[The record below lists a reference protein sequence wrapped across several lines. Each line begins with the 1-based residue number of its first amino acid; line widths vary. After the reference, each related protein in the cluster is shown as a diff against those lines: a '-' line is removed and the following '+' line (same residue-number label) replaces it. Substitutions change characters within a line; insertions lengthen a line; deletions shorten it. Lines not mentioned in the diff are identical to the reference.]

1 MRLQSFITVTFFAG
15 IFCVIGCSKNDAIT
29 IIPTPVA
36 APAVGAIK
44 TITISTVDPNAA
56 IKLAFGIA
64 IDPTN
69 LENYANQGKP
79 AYILKNNL
87 GNNIITDKTA
97 TLGRVLFYDKN
108 LSINNTISCASC
120 HKQNFAFGDTAVV
133 SAGVEGG
140 LTIRHAMRLVN
151 TRFANEAKF
160 FWNERA
166 ANLNI
171 QTTMPIVD
179 HLEMGFSGQN
189 GRGNF
194 ATLTNKLATIN
205 YYKELFKFTFG
216 DTIVTENRIQT
227 SLASFI
233 NSIQSF
239 DSKYDIGRAQVNNDN
254 QAFPNFTVQE
264 NLGKTL
270 FNTRPVLNAAGL
282 RTTGGLGCN
291 ACHNAPEFDIDP
303 NTLNNGIIGV
313 ANSANGIDLTNT
325 RAATL
330 RDITNATG
338 AINTPMMHT
347 GVLRSLRAVIN
358 HYNTINLSPRNTN
371 LDPRLRTGG
380 SGQNLNV
387 TEAEIAAV
395 VAFMQTLGGN
405 NVYVNKKWSSPF
417 LTK

>member
-1 MRLQSFITVTFFAG
+1 MRFQTLITATLFVG
-15 IFCVIGCSKNDAIT
+15 IFGMIGCAKNDAIT
-29 IIPTPVA
+29 IL
-36 APAVGAIK
+36 PAVTA
-44 TITISTVDPNAA
+44 STTTQTTTTTDPYAA
-56 IKLAFGIA
+56 IKLAFGTA
-64 IDPTN
+64 IDPNN

-87 GNNIITDKTA
+87 GNNTITDKTA

-120 HKQNFAFGDTAVV
+120 HQQKFAFGDTAIV

-140 LTIRHAMRLVN
+140 LTIRHSMRLIN

-166 ANLNI
+166 VDLST

-179 HLEMGFSGQN
+179 HLEMGFSGIN

-194 ATLTNKLATIN
+194 ATLTSKLSTIN
-205 YYKELFKFTFG
+205 YYKELFKYTFG

-227 SLASFI
+227 SLSAFVS
-233 NSIQSF
+233 SIQSF

-254 QAFPNFTVQE
+254 QPFPNFTATE
-264 NLGKTL
+264 NQGKTL
-270 FNTRPVLNAAGL
+270 FITAPVFNAAGI

-303 NTLNNGIIGV
+303 NTLNNGIIGI
-313 ANSANGIDLTNT
+313 ANSANGIDITNT
-325 RAATL
+325 RAGSL
-330 RDITNATG
+330 RDLTNAAG
-338 AINTPMMHT
+338 AVNTPMMHT

-358 HYNTINLSPRNTN
+358 HYNTINLNPRNTN
-371 LDPRLRTGG
+371 LDPRLRPGG
-380 SGQNLNV
+380 NGQNLNV
-387 TEAEIAAV
+387 SEAEIAAV
-395 VAFMQTLGGN
+395 VAFMQTLGGT
-405 NVYVNKKWSSPF
+405 NVYVNKKWSNPF
-417 LTK
+417 LNN

>member
-1 MRLQSFITVTFFAG
+1 MRLQATLSVFLFIG
-15 IFCVIGCSKNDAIT
+15 IFTIIGCSKNDDISV
-29 IIPTPVA
+29 IPSPTSNTGTTNNATDPYS
-36 APAVGAIK
+36 AIK
-44 TITISTVDPNAA
+44 T
-56 IKLAFGIA
+56 AFGIA

-69 LENYANQGKP
+69 LENYANQIKP
-79 AYILKNNL
+79 VYIVKTNVAANS
-87 GNNIITDKTA
+87 ITDKTA

-133 SAGVEGG
+133 SEGVEGG
-140 LTIRHAMRLVN
+140 LTIRHSMRLIN

-166 ANLNI
+166 ANLMAQTSIPI
-171 QTTMPIVD
+171 QD
-179 HLEMGFSGQN
+179 HLEMGFSGTG
-189 GRGNF
+189 GRGNLN
-194 ATLTNKLATIN
+194 TLTSKLSTIN

-216 DTIVTENRIQT
+216 DTVVTENRIQT

-254 QAFPNFTVQE
+254 QPFPNFTAQE
-264 NLGKTL
+264 NQGKNL
-270 FNTRPVLNAAGL
+270 FITAPVFSAAGM

-303 NTLNNGIIGV
+303 NTLNNGIIGI
-313 ANSANGIDLTNT
+313 ANSSTGIDITNT
-325 RAATL
+325 RASSL
-330 RDITNATG
+330 RDITNAAG
-338 AINTPMMHT
+338 VVNTPMMHT

-358 HYNTINLSPRNTN
+358 HYNTINLNPRNTN
-371 LDPRLRTGG
+371 LDPRLRPGG
-380 SGQNLNV
+380 NGQNLNA

-395 VAFMQTLGGN
+395 AAFMQTLGGT
-405 NVYVNKKWSSPF
+405 NVYVNKKWSNPF
-417 LTK
+417 LN

>member
-1 MRLQSFITVTFFAG
+1 MRLQATLSVFLFIG
-15 IFCVIGCSKNDAIT
+15 IFTIIGCSKNDDISV
-29 IIPTPVA
+29 IPSLTSNTGTTNNATDPYS
-36 APAVGAIK
+36 AIK
-44 TITISTVDPNAA
+44 T
-56 IKLAFGIA
+56 AFGIA

-69 LENYANQGKP
+69 LENYANQIKP
-79 AYILKNNL
+79 VYIVKTNVAANS
-87 GNNIITDKTA
+87 ITDKTA

-133 SAGVEGG
+133 SEGVEGG
-140 LTIRHAMRLVN
+140 LTIRHSMRLIN

-166 ANLNI
+166 ANLMAQTSIPI
-171 QTTMPIVD
+171 QD
-179 HLEMGFSGQN
+179 HLEMGFSGTG
-189 GRGNF
+189 GRGNLN
-194 ATLTNKLATIN
+194 TLTNKLSTIN

-216 DTIVTENRIQT
+216 DTVVTENRIQT

-254 QAFPNFTVQE
+254 QPFPNFTAQE
-264 NLGKTL
+264 NQGKNL
-270 FNTRPVLNAAGL
+270 FITAPVFNAAGI

-303 NTLNNGIIGV
+303 NTLNNGIIGI
-313 ANSANGIDLTNT
+313 ANSSTGIDITNT
-325 RAATL
+325 RASSL
-330 RDITNATG
+330 RDITNAVG
-338 AINTPMMHT
+338 VVNTPMMHT

-358 HYNTINLSPRNTN
+358 HYNTINLNPRNTN
-371 LDPRLRTGG
+371 LDPRLRPGG
-380 SGQNLNV
+380 NGQNLNA

-395 VAFMQTLGGN
+395 AAFMQTLGGT
-405 NVYVNKKWSSPF
+405 NVYVNKKWSNPF
-417 LTK
+417 LN

>member
-1 MRLQSFITVTFFAG
+1 MRLQTLITATLFVG
-15 IFCVIGCSKNDAIT
+15 IFGMIGCSKTDAIT
-29 IIPTPVA
+29 IL
-36 APAVGAIK
+36 PAVTA
-44 TITISTVDPNAA
+44 TTTTQTTTTDPYAA
-56 IKLAFGIA
+56 IKIAFGTA
-64 IDPTN
+64 IDPNN

-87 GNNIITDKTA
+87 GNNTITDKTA

-120 HKQNFAFGDTAVV
+120 HQQNFAFGDTAIV

-140 LTIRHAMRLVN
+140 LTIRHSMRLIN

-166 ANLNI
+166 VDLTT

-179 HLEMGFSGQN
+179 HLEMGFSGIN

-194 ATLTNKLATIN
+194 ATLTSKLSTIN
-205 YYKELFKFTFG
+205 YYKELFKYTFG

-227 SLASFI
+227 SLSAFVS
-233 NSIQSF
+233 SIQSF

-254 QAFPNFTVQE
+254 QPFPNFTATE
-264 NLGKTL
+264 NQGKTL
-270 FNTRPVLNAAGL
+270 FITAPVFNAAGI

-303 NTLNNGIIGV
+303 NTLNNGIIGI
-313 ANSANGIDLTNT
+313 ANSANGIDITNT
-325 RAATL
+325 RAGSL
-330 RDITNATG
+330 RDLTNAAG
-338 AINTPMMHT
+338 AVNTPMMHT

-358 HYNTINLSPRNTN
+358 HYNTINLNPRNTN
-371 LDPRLRTGG
+371 LDPRLRPGG
-380 SGQNLNV
+380 NGQNLNV

-395 VAFMQTLGGN
+395 VAFMQTLGGT
-405 NVYVNKKWSSPF
+405 NVYVNKKWSNPF
-417 LTK
+417 LNN

>member
-1 MRLQSFITVTFFAG
+1 MRLQSFITVALFAG
-15 IFCVIGCSKNDAIT
+15 IFCITGCSKNDAMMLISAMKAT
-29 IIPTPVA
+29 PTSNTS
-36 APAVGAIK
+36 AI
-44 TITISTVDPNAA
+44 TVDPYAA
-56 IKLAFGIA
+56 IKLAFGTN
-64 IDPTN
+64 IDPAN
-69 LENYANQGKP
+69 LENYANQDKP

-87 GNNIITDKTA
+87 GNNPITDKNA

-108 LSINNTISCASC
+108 LSINNTISCSSC
-120 HKQNFAFGDTAVV
+120 HKHNFAFGDTAVV

-140 LTIRHAMRLVN
+140 LTIRHSMRLIN

-194 ATLTNKLATIN
+194 ATLTSKLSTIN

-216 DTIVTENRIQT
+216 DTVVTENRIQNALT
-227 SLASFI
+227 SFVS
-233 NSIQSF
+233 SIQSF

-254 QAFPNFTVQE
+254 QPFPNFTPAE
-264 NLGKTL
+264 NQGKTL
-270 FNTRPVLNAAGL
+270 FMTAPVFNAAGL

-303 NTLNNGIIGV
+303 NTLNNGIIGI
-313 ANSANGIDLTNT
+313 ANSANGFDITNT
-325 RAATL
+325 RAPSL
-330 RDITNATG
+330 RDLTNAAG

-347 GVLRSLRAVIN
+347 SVLRSLRAVIN
-358 HYNTINLSPRNTN
+358 HYNTINLNPRNTN
-371 LDPRLRTGG
+371 LDQRLRPGG
-380 SGQNLNV
+380 NGQNLNV

-405 NVYVNKKWSSPF
+405 NVYVNKKWSNPF
-417 LTK
+417 LN

>member
-1 MRLQSFITVTFFAG
+1 MRLQKLVYPSFIATV
-15 IFCVIGCSKNDAIT
+15 ISIIGCSKNDAIT
-29 IIPTPVA
+29 VLPGSTTTTT
-36 APAVGAIK
+36 GA
-44 TITISTVDPNAA
+44 TTNTVIDPYAA
-56 IKLAFGIA
+56 IKLTFGTA
-64 IDPTN
+64 IDPNN

-87 GNNIITDKTA
+87 GTNTITDKTA

-108 LSINNTISCASC
+108 LSINNTISCANC
-120 HKQNFAFGDTAVV
+120 HQQKFAFGDTAVV

-140 LTIRHAMRLVN
+140 LTIRHSMRLIN

-166 ANLNI
+166 ANLTT
-171 QTTMPIVD
+171 QTTMPIQD
-179 HLEMGFSGQN
+179 HLEMGFSGTN
-189 GRGNF
+189 GRGDF
-194 ATLTNKLATIN
+194 STLTSKLSTIN
-205 YYKELFKFTFG
+205 YYKELFKSTYG
-216 DTIVTENRIQT
+216 DTLVSENRIQIA
-227 SLASFI
+227 LASFI

-264 NLGKTL
+264 NQGKNL
-270 FNTRPVLNAAGL
+270 FITAPVFNAAGL

-291 ACHNAPEFDIDP
+291 VCHNAPEFDIDP

-313 ANSANGIDLTNT
+313 ANAATGIDITNT

-330 RDITNATG
+330 RDLTNATG
-338 AINTPMMHT
+338 AMNTPMMHT

-358 HYNTINLSPRNTN
+358 HYNTINLNPRNTN
-371 LDPRLRTGG
+371 LDPRLRPGG
-380 SGQNLNV
+380 VGQNLNV

-405 NVYVNKKWSSPF
+405 NVYVDKKWSNPF
-417 LTK
+417 LN

>member
-1 MRLQSFITVTFFAG
+1 MRLQTLITATLIAG
-15 IFCVIGCSKNDAIT
+15 IFGMIGCAKND
-29 IIPTPVA
+29 
-36 APAVGAIK
+36 
-44 TITISTVDPNAA
+44 TITLLPTTATTTQITTTTDPYAA
-56 IKLAFGIA
+56 IKIAFGTA
-64 IDPTN
+64 IDPNN

-87 GNNIITDKTA
+87 GNNTITDKTA

-120 HKQNFAFGDTAVV
+120 HQQKFAFGDTAIV

-140 LTIRHAMRLVN
+140 LTIRHSMRLIN

-166 ANLNI
+166 VDLTT

-179 HLEMGFSGQN
+179 HLEMGFSGIN

-194 ATLTNKLATIN
+194 ATLTSKLSTIN
-205 YYKELFKFTFG
+205 YYKELFKYTFG

-227 SLASFI
+227 SLSAFVS
-233 NSIQSF
+233 SIQSF

-254 QAFPNFTVQE
+254 QPFPNFTATE
-264 NLGKTL
+264 NQGKTL
-270 FNTRPVLNAAGL
+270 FISAPVFNAAGI

-303 NTLNNGIIGV
+303 NTLNNGIIGI
-313 ANSANGIDLTNT
+313 ANSANGIDITNT
-325 RAATL
+325 RAGSL
-330 RDITNATG
+330 RDLTNAAG
-338 AINTPMMHT
+338 AVNTPMMHT

-358 HYNTINLSPRNTN
+358 HYNTINLNPRNTN
-371 LDPRLRTGG
+371 LDPRLRPGG
-380 SGQNLNV
+380 NGQNLNV

-395 VAFMQTLGGN
+395 VAFMQTLGGT
-405 NVYVNKKWSSPF
+405 NVYVNKKWSNPF
-417 LTK
+417 LN

>member
-1 MRLQSFITVTFFAG
+1 MRLQSFITVALIAG
-15 IFCVIGCSKNDAIT
+15 IFCITGCSKNDAMMLISATKATPTSNTTT
-29 IIPTPVA
+29 I
-36 APAVGAIK
+36 
-44 TITISTVDPNAA
+44 TVDPYAA
-56 IKLAFGIA
+56 IKLTFGTA
-64 IDPTN
+64 IDPAN
-69 LENYANQGKP
+69 LENYANQDKP

-87 GNNIITDKTA
+87 GNNPITDKNA

-108 LSINNTISCASC
+108 LSINNTISCSSC

-140 LTIRHAMRLVN
+140 LTIRHSMRLIN

-189 GRGNF
+189 GRGDF
-194 ATLTNKLATIN
+194 ATLTSKLSTIN

-216 DTIVTENRIQT
+216 DTVVTENRIQT

-264 NLGKTL
+264 NQGKTL
-270 FNTRPVLNAAGL
+270 FLTPPVFNAAGL

-303 NTLNNGIIGV
+303 NTLNNGIIGI
-313 ANSANGIDLTNT
+313 ANSANGIDITNT

-330 RDITNATG
+330 RDITNANG

-347 GVLRSLRAVIN
+347 GVLRSIRAVIN
-358 HYNTINLSPRNTN
+358 HYNTINLNPRNTN
-371 LDPRLRTGG
+371 LDPRLRPGG
-380 SGQNLNV
+380 NGQNLNV
-387 TEAEIAAV
+387 TDAEIAAI
-395 VAFMQTLGGN
+395 VAFMQTLGGT

-417 LTK
+417 LN

>member
-1 MRLQSFITVTFFAG
+1 MRLQKLVYPCFIATF
-15 IFCVIGCSKNDAIT
+15 ISIIGCSKNDAIT
-29 IIPTPVA
+29 IVPA
-36 APAVGAIK
+36 ATTTTSATTNKSI
-44 TITISTVDPNAA
+44 DPYAA
-56 IKLAFGIA
+56 IKLTFGTA
-64 IDPTN
+64 IDPNN
-69 LENYANQGKP
+69 LANYANQGKP

-87 GNNIITDKTA
+87 GVNTITDKTA

-108 LSINNTISCASC
+108 LSINNTISCANC
-120 HKQNFAFGDTAVV
+120 HQQKFAFGDTAVV

-140 LTIRHAMRLVN
+140 LTIRHSMRLIN

-166 ANLNI
+166 ANLTT
-171 QTTMPIVD
+171 QTTMPIQD
-179 HLEMGFSGQN
+179 HLEMGFSGTN
-189 GRGNF
+189 GRGDF
-194 ATLTNKLATIN
+194 STLTSKLSTIN
-205 YYKELFKFTFG
+205 YYKELFKSTYG
-216 DTIVTENRIQT
+216 DTLVSENRIQIA
-227 SLASFI
+227 LASFI
-233 NSIQSF
+233 SSIQSF

-264 NLGKTL
+264 NQGKNL
-270 FNTRPVLNAAGL
+270 FITAPVFNAAGL

-291 ACHNAPEFDIDP
+291 VCHNAPEFDIDP

-313 ANSANGIDLTNT
+313 ANAATGIDITNT

-330 RDITNATG
+330 RDLTNATG

-358 HYNTINLSPRNTN
+358 HYNTINLNPRNTN
-371 LDPRLRTGG
+371 LDPRLRPGG
-380 SGQNLNV
+380 VGQNLNV

-405 NVYVNKKWSSPF
+405 NVYVDKKWSNPF
-417 LTK
+417 LN

>member
-1 MRLQSFITVTFFAG
+1 MRLQKLVYPSFIATV
-15 IFCVIGCSKNDAIT
+15 ISIIGCSKNDAIT
-29 IIPTPVA
+29 VLPGSTTTTT
-36 APAVGAIK
+36 GA
-44 TITISTVDPNAA
+44 TTNTVIDPYAA
-56 IKLAFGIA
+56 IKLTFGTA
-64 IDPTN
+64 IDPNN

-87 GNNIITDKTA
+87 GTNTITDKTA

-108 LSINNTISCASC
+108 LSINNTISCANC
-120 HKQNFAFGDTAVV
+120 HQQKFAFGDTAVV

-140 LTIRHAMRLVN
+140 LTIRHSMRLIN

-166 ANLNI
+166 ANLTT
-171 QTTMPIVD
+171 QTTMPIQD
-179 HLEMGFSGQN
+179 HLEMGFSGTN
-189 GRGNF
+189 GRGDF
-194 ATLTNKLATIN
+194 STLTSKLSTIN
-205 YYKELFKFTFG
+205 YYKELFKSTYG
-216 DTIVTENRIQT
+216 DTLVSENRIQIA
-227 SLASFI
+227 LASFI

-264 NLGKTL
+264 NQGKNL
-270 FNTRPVLNAAGL
+270 FITAPVFNAAGL

-291 ACHNAPEFDIDP
+291 VCHNAPEFDIDP

-313 ANSANGIDLTNT
+313 ANAATGIDITNT

-330 RDITNATG
+330 RDLTNATG

-358 HYNTINLSPRNTN
+358 HYNTINLNPRNTN
-371 LDPRLRTGG
+371 LDPRLRPGG
-380 SGQNLNV
+380 VGQNLNV

-405 NVYVNKKWSSPF
+405 NVYVDKKWSNPF
-417 LTK
+417 LN

>member
-1 MRLQSFITVTFFAG
+1 MRLQSFITVALFAG
-15 IFCVIGCSKNDAIT
+15 IFCITGCSKNDAMMLISAMKAT
-29 IIPTPVA
+29 PTSNTS
-36 APAVGAIK
+36 AI
-44 TITISTVDPNAA
+44 TVDPYAA
-56 IKLAFGIA
+56 IKLAFGTN
-64 IDPTN
+64 IDPAN
-69 LENYANQGKP
+69 LENYANQDKP

-87 GNNIITDKTA
+87 GNNPITDKNA

-108 LSINNTISCASC
+108 LSINNTISCSSC

-140 LTIRHAMRLVN
+140 LTIRHSMRLIN

-194 ATLTNKLATIN
+194 ATLTSKLSTIN

-216 DTIVTENRIQT
+216 DTVVTENRIQNALT
-227 SLASFI
+227 SFVS
-233 NSIQSF
+233 SIQSF

-254 QAFPNFTVQE
+254 QPFPNFTPAE
-264 NLGKTL
+264 NQGKTL
-270 FNTRPVLNAAGL
+270 FMTAPVFNAAGL

-303 NTLNNGIIGV
+303 NTLNNGIIGI
-313 ANSANGIDLTNT
+313 ANSANGFDITNT
-325 RAATL
+325 RAPSL
-330 RDITNATG
+330 RDLTNAAG

-358 HYNTINLSPRNTN
+358 HYNTINLNPRNTN
-371 LDPRLRTGG
+371 LDQRLRPGG
-380 SGQNLNV
+380 NGQNLNV

-405 NVYVNKKWSSPF
+405 NVYVNKKWSNPF
-417 LTK
+417 LN

>member
-1 MRLQSFITVTFFAG
+1 MRLPSSIKVAVAAG
-15 IFCVIGCSKNDAIT
+15 IFCLIGCSKDDTIAIL
-29 IIPTPVA
+29 PTTPIVTTTTTVT
-36 APAVGAIK
+36 PPL
-44 TITISTVDPNAA
+44 VDPYAA
-56 IKLAFGIA
+56 IKLAFGAA
-64 IDPTN
+64 IDPNN
-69 LENYANQGKP
+69 LENYANQGQP

-87 GNNIITDKTA
+87 GNSTITDQTA

-140 LTIRHAMRLVN
+140 LTIRHSMRLIN

-166 ANLNI
+166 ANLNV

-189 GRGNF
+189 GRG
-194 ATLTNKLATIN
+194 TIN
-205 YYKELFKFTFG
+205 TLISKLSTIQYYKELFKLTYG
-216 DTIVTENRIQT
+216 DTVVSENRIQNALT
-227 SLASFI
+227 SFI
-233 NSIQSF
+233 SSIQSF
-239 DSKYDIGRAQVNNDN
+239 DSKYDIGRAQVNNNN
-254 QAFPNFTVQE
+254 QAFPNFTATE

-270 FNTRPVLNAAGL
+270 FTTAPVFNAAGL

-303 NTLNNGIIGV
+303 NTLNNGIIGI
-313 ANSANGIDLTNT
+313 ANSANGIDITNT
-325 RAATL
+325 RAGTL
-330 RDITNATG
+330 RDLTNAAG

-347 GVLRSLRAVIN
+347 GALRSIRAVIN
-358 HYNTINLSPRNTN
+358 HYNTINLNPRNTN
-371 LDPRLRTGG
+371 LDPRLRPGG

-387 TEAEIAAV
+387 TEAEIAAI

-405 NVYVNKKWSSPF
+405 NVYTNKKWSSPF
-417 LTK
+417 LN

>member
-1 MRLQSFITVTFFAG
+1 MRLQSLITASLIAG
-15 IFCVIGCSKNDAIT
+15 IFGMIGCSKTDAIT
-29 IIPTPVA
+29 IL
-36 APAVGAIK
+36 PAVTA
-44 TITISTVDPNAA
+44 TTTTQITTTTDPYAA
-56 IKLAFGIA
+56 IKLAFGTA
-64 IDPTN
+64 IDPNN

-87 GNNIITDKTA
+87 GNNTITDKTA

-120 HKQNFAFGDTAVV
+120 HQQNFAFGDTAIV

-140 LTIRHAMRLVN
+140 LTIRHSMRLIN

-166 ANLNI
+166 VDLTT

-179 HLEMGFSGQN
+179 HLEMGFSGIN

-194 ATLTNKLATIN
+194 ATLTSKLSTIN
-205 YYKELFKFTFG
+205 YYKELFKYTFG

-227 SLASFI
+227 SLSAFVS
-233 NSIQSF
+233 SIQSF

-254 QAFPNFTVQE
+254 QPFPNFTATE
-264 NLGKTL
+264 NQGKTL
-270 FNTRPVLNAAGL
+270 FITAPVFNAAGI

-303 NTLNNGIIGV
+303 NTLNNGIIGI
-313 ANSANGIDLTNT
+313 ANSANGIDITNT
-325 RAATL
+325 RAGSL
-330 RDITNATG
+330 RDLTNAAG
-338 AINTPMMHT
+338 AVNTPMMHT

-358 HYNTINLSPRNTN
+358 HYNTINLNPRNTN
-371 LDPRLRTGG
+371 LDPRLRPGG
-380 SGQNLNV
+380 NGQNLNV
-387 TEAEIAAV
+387 SEAEIAAV
-395 VAFMQTLGGN
+395 VAFMQTLGGT
-405 NVYVNKKWSSPF
+405 NVYVNKKWSNPF
-417 LTK
+417 LNN

>member
-1 MRLQSFITVTFFAG
+1 MRLQATLSVFLFIG
-15 IFCVIGCSKNDAIT
+15 IFTIIGCSKNDDISVIPSPTSNTGTTNNIT
-29 IIPTPVA
+29 DPYS
-36 APAVGAIK
+36 AIK
-44 TITISTVDPNAA
+44 T
-56 IKLAFGIA
+56 AFGIA

-69 LENYANQGKP
+69 LENYANQTKP
-79 AYILKNNL
+79 VYIVKNNVAA
-87 GNNIITDKTA
+87 NSITDKTA

-133 SAGVEGG
+133 SEGVEGG
-140 LTIRHAMRLVN
+140 LTIRHSMRLIN

-166 ANLNI
+166 ANLMAQTSIPI
-171 QTTMPIVD
+171 QD
-179 HLEMGFSGQN
+179 HLEMGFSGTG
-189 GRGNF
+189 GRGNLN
-194 ATLTNKLATIN
+194 TLTSKLSTIN

-216 DTIVTENRIQT
+216 DTVVTENRIQT

-254 QAFPNFTVQE
+254 QPFPNFTAQE
-264 NLGKTL
+264 NQGKNL
-270 FNTRPVLNAAGL
+270 FITAPVFNAAGL

-303 NTLNNGIIGV
+303 NTLNNGIIGI
-313 ANSANGIDLTNT
+313 ANSSTGIDITNT
-325 RAATL
+325 RASSL
-330 RDITNATG
+330 RDITNAAG
-338 AINTPMMHT
+338 VVNTPMMHT

-358 HYNTINLSPRNTN
+358 HYNTINLNPRNTN
-371 LDPRLRTGG
+371 LDPRLRPGG
-380 SGQNLNV
+380 NGQNLNA

-395 VAFMQTLGGN
+395 AAFMQTLGGI
-405 NVYVNKKWSSPF
+405 NVYVNKKWSNPF
-417 LTK
+417 LN

>member
-1 MRLQSFITVTFFAG
+1 MRIQSFITVTLFAG
-15 IFCVIGCSKNDAIT
+15 IFCTIGCSKNDTMMLISATKASPNSNTTAI
-29 IIPTPVA
+29 
-36 APAVGAIK
+36 AI
-44 TITISTVDPNAA
+44 DPYAS
-56 IKLAFGIA
+56 IKLAFGTN

-69 LENYANQGKP
+69 LENYANQVKP
-79 AYILKNNL
+79 AYIVKNNL
-87 GNNIITDKTA
+87 GNNAITDKTA

-140 LTIRHAMRLVN
+140 LTIRHSMRLIN

-166 ANLNI
+166 ANLNT

-179 HLEMGFSGQN
+179 HLEMGFSGEN
-189 GRGNF
+189 GRGNINS
-194 ATLTNKLATIN
+194 LISKLSTIN

-216 DTIVTENRIQT
+216 DSVVTENRIQNA
-227 SLASFI
+227 LASFVS
-233 NSIQSF
+233 SIQSF

-254 QAFPNFTVQE
+254 QPFPNFTATE
-264 NLGKTL
+264 NQGKTL
-270 FNTRPVLNAAGL
+270 FLTPPVFNGAGL
-282 RTTGGLGCN
+282 RITGGLGCN

-303 NTLNNGIIGV
+303 NTLNNGIIGI
-313 ANSANGIDLTNT
+313 ANSTNGIDISNT

-347 GVLRSLRAVIN
+347 GALRSLRAVIN
-358 HYNTINLSPRNTN
+358 HYNTINLNPRNTN
-371 LDPRLRTGG
+371 LDPRLRPAGYA
-380 SGQNLNV
+380 QNLNV
-387 TEAEIAAV
+387 TEAEIAAI

-405 NVYVNKKWSSPF
+405 NVYVNKKWSNPF
-417 LTK
+417 LN